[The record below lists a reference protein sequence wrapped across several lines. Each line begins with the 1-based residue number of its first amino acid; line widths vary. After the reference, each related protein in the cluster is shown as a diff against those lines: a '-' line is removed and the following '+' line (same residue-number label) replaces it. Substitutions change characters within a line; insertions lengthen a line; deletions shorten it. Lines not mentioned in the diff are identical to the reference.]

1 MKKVLITM
9 QMDIKDEVFEE
20 LARAVD
26 HNIESLVNT
35 TDWPEIERIYGCKLD
50 DLTERTMVENNNE

>member
-1 MKKVLITM
+1 M

-35 TDWPEIERIYGCKLD
+35 SAWPEIERIYGCKLD
-50 DLTERTMVENNNE
+50 DLTERTMVKNNNE